1 MEYYIGQ
8 IFNETYPPDAASWCN
23 ENNAYIEEIEP
34 LKGVR
39 RFEIKEQE
47 SETPEDRKQ
56 YFLKKFFKV
65 SLGELGTGYY
75 RKTPKG
81 YQSAIES
88 INTAQ
93 IMCSKMGG
101 LPAGILVFYREP
113 NFNKPEECTEEWL
126 EQNQIILPALNTS
139 AFDLLYL
146 NFVQSWNE
154 QEHL

>member
-1 MEYYIGQ
+1 MEYYVGQ
-8 IFNETYPPDAASWCN
+8 ILKKPYPPEAAIWCN
-23 ENNAYIEEIEP
+23 ENGCCLEDIEVDGV
-34 LKGVR
+34 LKVIIT
-39 RFEIKEQE
+39 ENPKETHE
-47 SETPEDRKQ
+47 ERKEE
-56 YFLKKFFKV
+56 FLKKFFKV
-65 SLGELGTGYY
+65 SLGDLGFGYY

-146 NFVQSWNE
+146 NFIQSWNE